1 MPHAELRSLLRDIV
15 EQITVAADRIEIR
28 IKRANVA
35 AALQARGLRQQPDLD
50 PVILSIEAKLRRA
63 GKGKRLVIQN
73 GVEAEINEGLVA
85 LIKEAFAVRN
95 QLLSGSDGSIESM
108 SGRLTMNK
116 GRLTSLVRLSY
127 LAPDIVRAFL
137 AGRQPIALTPT
148 ALLRLS
154 KDLPDDWKE
163 QRCFLGSPPKP
174 PAETL
179 HIRQLENGLERPGGR
194 LRPASRGLASLVD
207 VDAFAGELT
216 RGSFKTIPASEET
229 SDLRRIPG

>member
-1 MPHAELRSLLRDIV
+1 V
-15 EQITVAADRIEIR
+15 VADRVLLPTR
-28 IKRANVA
+28 R
-35 AALQARGLRQQPDLD
+35 LHDGGDRCPLG
-50 PVILSIEAKLRRA
+50 ILSIEAKLRRA

-73 GVEAEINEGLVA
+73 GVEPEVNEGLVA
-85 LIKEAFAVRN
+85 LIKEAFAIRN
-95 QLLSGSDGSIESM
+95 QLLSGSDDSIESM

-163 QRCFLGSPPKP
+163 LRVGDLTEGRVPLAGSY
-174 PAETL
+174 
-179 HIRQLENGLERPGGR
+179 
-194 LRPASRGLASLVD
+194 
-207 VDAFAGELT
+207 
-216 RGSFKTIPASEET
+216 
-229 SDLRRIPG
+229 